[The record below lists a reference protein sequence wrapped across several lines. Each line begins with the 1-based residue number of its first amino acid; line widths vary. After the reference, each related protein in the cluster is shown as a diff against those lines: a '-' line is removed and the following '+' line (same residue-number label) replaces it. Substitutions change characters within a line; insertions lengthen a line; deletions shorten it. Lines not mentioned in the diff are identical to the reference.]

1 MRYGRFSVCGGSVVL
16 SRTED
21 TPDGVVRIEVGVASA
36 EVCAADL
43 IERLRVIGA
52 FAKSKCKPSAVVSRQ
67 VHEDAVAVVD
77 LWNRTFPKRVLSVE
91 HNAPFAERA
100 VLAGYGPEQFSRV
113 FAAIRDK
120 RTRTCKWLWTE
131 GKEYLDFEHVT
142 RPPYRME
149 DRLKPGIPYTI
160 LRELDGESEQPKVR
174 RTSTEEI

>member
-1 MRYGRFSVCGGSVVL
+1 MPGGSVVL

-131 GKEYLDFEHVT
+131 GKDYFDFEHCS

-149 DRLKPGIPYTI
+149 DKLKPGIVYKI
-160 LRELDGESEQPKVR
+160 LQELDGERDAPTVR